1 MRKCRHNSRGNS
13 GSVSGSVFA
22 LTMGKPMS
30 ICECVHNL
38 KQDIDV
44 DIAAHQSAGI
54 HLIFIASKPRKS
66 SAKTEERKKLM
77 SSSTN
82 AQKFFI
88 QHFDR
93 VKCMP
98 SPYHHHIYALP
109 FEHQLTEFQ
118 FQLWAI
124 LIWCVCKT
132 LFQAR
137 SLINLLLYFTIAI
150 YFNILF
156 NFVNWNFF
164 VVILLST
171 NSKSKWICMKTLSQ
185 NCPQRMDAN
194 VMHLRHIDT
203 EKEEE
208 ERVRKRDWKEL

>member
-1 MRKCRHNSRGNS
+1 M
-13 GSVSGSVFA
+13 
-22 LTMGKPMS
+22 PEY
-30 ICECVHNL
+30 I
-38 KQDIDV
+38 
-44 DIAAHQSAGI
+44 
-54 HLIFIASKPRKS
+54 
-66 SAKTEERKKLM
+66 
-77 SSSTN
+77 SSSLHRN
-82 AQKFFI
+82 HVSQAQKLKKEKTNEQ
-88 QHFDR
+88 QHECTKVIHPTFR

-150 YFNILF
+150 YLNILF

-208 ERVRKRDWKEL
+208 ERVRKRDWKELYENLLSFVLVNSLKVIIQ